1 MFTNNI
7 TPRTLSPNAVKFH
20 TRMYYI
26 STQEPGLIQIR
37 GKQARIAC
45 LAIPV
50 LLLFTG
56 CKSRYSSIGTAETH
70 FFNNPVTLSLAV
82 HDEEAVQAAIGLAM
96 LEIRRIERMFDPVN
110 PEGSLYRLNTDRSIR
125 DPELYQLLER
135 AYPLTELTSGGLNLF
150 LGYLERA
157 YGFDKLLPE
166 PPDANTL
173 REILLT
179 LGRTKIEF
187 DPSRYGITMPNDAFE
202 ISLSG
207 LREGYMA
214 DQALAH
220 LSMAGVQNAMVQVGS
235 HFACGSSVSGLGW
248 QVTIM
253 NPVVEDSSVN
263 LFVEFRGVST
273 ASVRDQAYR
282 YRDEIF
288 YNHLDPETGRPAS
301 TLSSATVVAPT
312 CELASSLA
320 RGVFVLPPEE
330 GLRLLNEL
338 PAIEGLFIN
347 NDGRV
352 AVSDSMFLWMGE

>member
-1 MFTNNI
+1 M
-7 TPRTLSPNAVKFH
+7 H
-20 TRMYYI
+20 HI
-26 STQEPGLIQIR
+26 SIQEPGLIQIR
-37 GKQARIAC
+37 SKGERIAC
-45 LAIPV
+45 LAIVV
-50 LLLFTG
+50 LLVFAG

-82 HDEEAVQAAIGLAM
+82 HDEESVQAAIGLAM
-96 LEIRRIERMFDPVN
+96 LEIRRIERIFDPIN
-110 PEGSLYRLNTDRSIR
+110 PEGSLYRLNVNRSIR
-125 DPELYQLLER
+125 DPELYQILER
-135 AYPLTELTSGGLNLF
+135 AYPLTELTGGGFNLF

-157 YGFDKLLPE
+157 YGFDKLIPE

-187 DPSRYGITMPNDAFE
+187 DPSRYEIMIPNDAFE

-207 LREGYMA
+207 LQEGYMA
-214 DQALAH
+214 DQTLAH

-248 QVTIM
+248 QVTIV
-253 NPVVEDSSVN
+253 NPVVEGSSVN
-263 LFVEFRGVST
+263 LFVEYGGVST
-273 ASVRDQAYR
+273 ASVSDQVYT
-282 YRDEIF
+282 YRDEKY
-288 YNHLDPETGRPAS
+288 YNHLDPETGRPAR

-320 RGVFVLPPEE
+320 RGIFVLLPEE

-338 PAIEGLFIN
+338 PTVDGLLIN
-347 NDGRV
+347 NDGSV
-352 AVSDSMFLWMGE
+352 AVSDSMFLWMGG